1 MKLDNTEGSMI
12 QQTYRQQQTTADS
25 EVEADIGTLLLVP
38 AHHIKSKDKSRHQ
51 RSTNTTEER
60 ERDTNSKIESKS
72 TAEGFRRQKSFAAA
86 YSRPANDDD
95 SRPVKAISGES
106 LSFLF
111 LG

>member
-1 MKLDNTEGSMI
+1 MRKQKREEEKETKRVKASDVQVRE
-12 QQTYRQQQTTADS
+12 
-25 EVEADIGTLLLVP
+25 
-38 AHHIKSKDKSRHQ
+38 IK
-51 RSTNTTEER
+51 
-60 ERDTNSKIESKS
+60 SKIESKS